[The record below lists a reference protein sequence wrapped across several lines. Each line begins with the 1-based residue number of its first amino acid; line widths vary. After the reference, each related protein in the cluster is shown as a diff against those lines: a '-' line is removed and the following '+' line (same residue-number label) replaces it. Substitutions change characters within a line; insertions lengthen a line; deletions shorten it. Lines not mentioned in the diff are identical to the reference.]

1 MGLGINLA
9 INLYSTRSIFRD
21 LEAHPK
27 CKIIQLFYICRRQE
41 YIFIYVAL
49 GKTFGPAK
57 TPRPSSLSY
66 CFMWLNLYPAISFS
80 NNIDKHAC
88 SAPIKFDS
96 GITHLLV
103 KKI

>member
-9 INLYSTRSIFRD
+9 INLYSPRWIFRN
-21 LEAHPK
+21 LEMHPK
-27 CKIIQLFYICRRQE
+27 CKIIPLSY
-41 YIFIYVAL
+41 YAD
-49 GKTFGPAK
+49 GKNTYSYMLLWVKHLAR
-57 TPRPSSLSY
+57 RPSSLSY
-66 CFMWLNLYPAISFS
+66 CFMWLNLPPAISFS

-88 SAPIKFDS
+88 SAPIKFDP